1 LDARSISANA
11 TIDFAARTSAH
22 HMAVISVKLLD
33 GSLALITPRTSAA
46 GFLESLEHVVGHVLE
61 F

>member
-11 TIDFAARTSAH
+11 TIDFTARTSAH

-33 GSLALITPRTSAA
+33 GSLALITPRKS
-46 GFLESLEHVVGHVLE
+46 GGVLETLEHVVRNVLGA
-61 F
+61 